1 MSGSNQDKLLN
12 RLFAD
17 LGKLIDDMEKGIPL
31 ERSEELDELA
41 KMAVE
46 AKYNDT
52 RTEDEI
58 IADGVAFIMDT
69 RFGGA

>member
-1 MSGSNQDKLLN
+1 MSGYNQDKLLN

-41 KMAVE
+41 KLAVE
-46 AKYNDT
+46 AKHNDT

>member
-1 MSGSNQDKLLN
+1 MSESNQDKLLD

-31 ERSEELDELA
+31 ERSPELDEAARL
-41 KMAVE
+41 AVE

-69 RFGGA
+69 RFGGP